1 MEEFEALLKDFLFN
15 KPIGDKE
22 RKEIRD
28 MRFALEGNA
37 KKMKGYIDLKF
48 SPGGLIDAEFLIQYY
63 ILLEKLRE
71 PSMIKACE
79 ALMQKYSTL
88 KEVYENYLFLRL
100 VETRLRLS
108 KESAGSL
115 VSPQDMKRLA
125 SSLGMQ
131 GEELEE
137 RIRESMK
144 RLREVFLEVFD

>member
-1 MEEFEALLKDFLFN
+1 
-15 KPIGDKE
+15 
-22 RKEIRD
+22 
-28 MRFALEGNA
+28 
-37 KKMKGYIDLKF
+37 
-48 SPGGLIDAEFLIQYY
+48 
-63 ILLEKLRE
+63 
-71 PSMIKACE
+71 
-79 ALMQKYSTL
+79 MQKYSTL

>member
-1 MEEFEALLKDFLFN
+1 MTYHGPKVRLSRRLGMAVAEIPKHLGLKEAKR
-15 KPIGDKE
+15 PG
-22 RKEIRD
+22 
-28 MRFALEGNA
+28 MH
-37 KKMKGYIDLKF
+37 GYRQPRL
-48 SPGGLIDAEFLIQYY
+48 SQYGMQ
-63 ILLEKLRE
+63 LLEKQKVASYYNIGDAQLRRYMKLANAASE
-71 PSMIKACE
+71 PSTVV
-79 ALMQKYSTL
+79 LQ
-88 KEVYENYLFLRL
+88 RL